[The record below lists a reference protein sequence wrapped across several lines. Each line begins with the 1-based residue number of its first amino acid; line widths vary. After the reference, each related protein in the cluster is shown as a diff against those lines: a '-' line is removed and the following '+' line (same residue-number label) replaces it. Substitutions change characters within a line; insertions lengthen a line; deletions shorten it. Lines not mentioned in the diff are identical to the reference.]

1 MSHKEVNKRQNNLN
15 LKNDINW
22 ISADARLINGDN
34 DIKFV
39 LLADLDKKD
48 KIKKD
53 LILFNWKII
62 FEEKNSFFKTKVF
75 VLKKND

>member
-22 ISADARLINGDN
+22 ISADARLINSDN

-48 KIKKD
+48 KIKR
-53 LILFNWKII
+53 FNFI
-62 FEEKNSFFKTKVF
+62 
-75 VLKKND
+75 